1 LNLDPNGPCS
11 LQQKIAYKKKK
22 NRLVLYKKTPT
33 ANNVKTLMHITTK
46 QIQKIPKL

>member
-1 LNLDPNGPCS
+1 MDLAHCS
-11 LQQKIAYKKKK
+11 KKLPTKKKN